1 MLQNT
6 SEQDKQLNIED
17 VIFANTNAP
26 RIHDEWKTKFL
37 AGAAEHGGIGKPSLV
52 ERNGLIREALCEH
65 YDGISYILAIEKRVK
80 LAQAKLMLL
89 LSNSESDFLTTIQTR
104 TLMQVIELL
113 S

>member
-37 AGAAEHGGIGKPSLV
+37 AGAAAHGGIGKPSLV
-52 ERNGLIREALCEH
+52 ERKGLIRDVLCEQ
-65 YDGISYILAIEKRVK
+65 YDGISYILAIEKRIE
-80 LAQAKLMLL
+80 LAKAKLMILFNPDSNLSLGQTRLISEVIDL
-89 LSNSESDFLTTIQTR
+89 LS
-104 TLMQVIELL
+104 
-113 S
+113 